1 MIKILETKKRR
12 NTGQITLSDVAKLAG
27 VGTMTVSRA
36 LRTPEQVSDKLRK
49 KIESAVNTLGYKP
62 NIAASLLASASA
74 NNLVIIVINKIFDN
88 GAKIILDSLQQQLT
102 LQGYTSLI
110 IESCH
115 YYGREEQLL
124 ESIYSNNLAAIVLFY
139 LEKNTPI
146 SQAIGNK
153 NIPVITVGSDTK
165 DPTYSHIAIDDMLAM
180 SMLTEYVINKGY
192 RHIGLLCANHEQVIF
207 QQRLHGWHKTMLAH
221 HLSTHRVINAAEP
234 ANFTT
239 GSQLLPDFI
248 LNWPEID
255 ALICTTDELACG
267 VLFECQRRHIKVPY
281 QLAVVGF
288 GDSEFS
294 RVSCPPLTT
303 VSLPYQQIGEKTAAM
318 VLQQIQTDNRDHKI
332 ALPSLTPIIKG
343 RASV

>member
-1 MIKILETKKRR
+1 MLETKKRR

-74 NNLVIIVINKIFDN
+74 NNLIVIVINRIFDN
-88 GAKIILDSLQQQLT
+88 GSKIILDALQSRLT
-102 LQGYTSLI
+102 EQGYVTLI
-110 IESCH
+110 IESLH

-124 ESIYSNNLAAIVLFY
+124 ESIYNNNLAAIVLFY
-139 LEKNTPI
+139 LEKNSPI
-146 SQAIGNK
+146 SRLINNKHIPTLHIGHEIKESSQTN
-153 NIPVITVGSDTK
+153 ITVDN
-165 DPTYSHIAIDDMLAM
+165 MLAM
-180 SMLTEYVINKGY
+180 SILTEHVIKKGY
-192 RHIGLLCANHEQVIF
+192 RHIGLLCGNHEHLIF

-221 HLSTHRVINAAEP
+221 HLPTHRVINAAKP

-239 GSQLLPDFI
+239 GSQLLADFI

-267 VLFECQRRHIKVPY
+267 VLYECQRRHIRVPY
-281 QLAVVGF
+281 QLAVTGF

-294 RVSCPPLTT
+294 QVSTPPLTT
-303 VSLPYQQIGEKTAAM
+303 ISLPYQQMGENAA
-318 VLQQIQTDNRDHKI
+318 VALLEQLKVETTKDKI
-332 ALPSLTPIIKG
+332 TLLSPMIKA
-343 RASV
+343 RASL